1 MKRWIHNYQDFG
13 LEGLQ
18 VKSTRQSYPLETKL
32 YAIELYLTTELSYR
46 EVGVQLGINNPS
58 LIANWMRA
66 FKEDGIGGLSR
77 PIGRPTTMSNSQKKI
92 HKIPKRRLYRVIQM
106 P

>member
-1 MKRWIHNYQDFG
+1 MTKYSLETKLQIVTDYEAGKGGFRTLAKKYQIAQSIVKRWIHNYQDFG

-46 EVGVQLGINNPS
+46 EVGVQLGI
-58 LIANWMRA
+58 
-66 FKEDGIGGLSR
+66 
-77 PIGRPTTMSNSQKKI
+77 
-92 HKIPKRRLYRVIQM
+92 
-106 P
+106 